1 MDSGFNKNKT
11 EFRIL
16 VFAVA
21 LEMLANSDGLSLSI
35 TRHHSGHIE
44 KGS

>member
-1 MDSGFNKNKT
+1 MDSGFNKNKA
-11 EFRIL
+11 EFGIF

-35 TRHHSGHIE
+35 TCLHSGHTE